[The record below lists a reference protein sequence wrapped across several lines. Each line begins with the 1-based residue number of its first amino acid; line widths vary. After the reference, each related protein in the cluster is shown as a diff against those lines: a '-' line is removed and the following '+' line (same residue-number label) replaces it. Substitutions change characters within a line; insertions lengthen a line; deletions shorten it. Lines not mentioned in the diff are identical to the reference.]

1 MAAIKIGLA
10 GGFATQI
17 DNAHDAA
24 CRAAAVPQPFGLRGR
39 RHLRLRGDLRPVYI
53 ALGRPARWERDESSR
68 TVTAIPR
75 DAGTAS

>member
-17 DNAHDAA
+17 DNARDVA
-24 CRAAAVPQPFGLRGR
+24 CRAAAVPQPFGLRGPCQ
-39 RHLRLRGDLRPVYI
+39 LRLRGDLSPVYI
-53 ALGRPARWERDESSR
+53 ALGRSARWERDESSH

-75 DAGTAS
+75 DAGMAS